1 MVEIITKKVYDELP
15 ILVKAEDDKIYQLNY
30 YDSIGRFRR
39 YKLLE
44 PKNHNGSPYYRVGG
58 VRYSEQRLVSLE
70 KRCIKTID
78 LNKKVV
84 RWK

>member
-1 MVEIITKKVYDELP
+1 MEIVIKKTYDDLP
-15 ILVKAEDDKIYQLNY
+15 VLVKSEDDKIYQLSY
-30 YDSIGRFRR
+30 YDTVGRFRR

-58 VRYSEQRLVSLE
+58 VRYSEYKLQSLE